1 MAKIH
6 LVGTALVATALVA
19 GCNKLEAEASSQ
31 APKAAPEA
39 QAPAATVEQKDP
51 NEVMFSVGSTKL
63 TRGEID
69 AQVAKFVA
77 KQGDKIPAEQLAM
90 AKLQMGHQVVQGF
103 MMENVFAAKAM
114 KLGYKLEDKDRKEF
128 EANVL
133 KQFAGRPDAPKTFDE
148 FIEKVPFDKDY
159 VVKQLENQALI
170 EKMIEGEV
178 ISKSTKDYNAEAK
191 KIVDDIKAENEK
203 VPAKAAEAEKKIKE
217 IKATL
222 DATPAADKAK
232 KFADIAKEKSDCP
245 SGSKGGDL
253 GFFTHGQMVP
263 EFDKAAFALAVS
275 NVSDIVKTSFGYH
288 LIFVTDKKAAVEAKD
303 GKPAAPE
310 SVKASHILVKSPA
323 ARPVPEVEDVKKS
336 LQSRGETEN
345 IRKFMMGI
353 LRGANVKAADEYK
366 SMLPPEEPKTE
377 EKKSVETKPV
387 EVKPAEAK
395 PAEKPAEA
403 K

>member
-6 LVGTALVATALVA
+6 LIGTALVAAALSA
-19 GCNKLEAEASSQ
+19 GCNKNETAPEET
-31 APKAAPEA
+31 APKASDA
-39 QAPAATVEQKDP
+39 APAAAVEQKDP
-51 NEVMFSVGSTKL
+51 KEVMLSVGAKKL

-69 AQVAKFVA
+69 AQVAKFIA

-90 AKLQMGHQVVQGF
+90 AKLQMGHQVAQGF
-103 MMENVFAAKAM
+103 MLENVFAAKAE

-133 KQFAGRPDAPKTFDE
+133 KQFEGRPDAPKTFDE
-148 FIEKVPFDKDY
+148 FVEKLPFDKDY
-159 VVKQLENQALI
+159 VVKQLMTQALI

-178 ISKSTKDYNAEAK
+178 VSKSKKDYDAEAK
-191 KIVDDIKAENEK
+191 KIVDDIKAENAK
-203 VPAKAAEAEKKIKE
+203 VPEKAAEAEKSIKA

-232 KFADIAKEKSDCP
+232 KFAEIAKEKSDCP
-245 SGSKGGDL
+245 SGAKGGDL

-275 NVSDIVKTSFGYH
+275 NVSDVVKTSFGYH
-288 LIFVTDKKAAVEAKD
+288 LIFVTEKKAAVEAKD
-303 GKPAAPE
+303 GKPAEPE
-310 SVKASHILVKSPA
+310 SVKASHILVKAPA
-323 ARPVPEVEDVKKS
+323 ARPVPEFENVKKS

-353 LRGANVKAADEYK
+353 MRSANMKAADEYK
-366 SMLPPEEPKTE
+366 SLLPPDEEPP
-377 EKKSVETKPV
+377 KP
-387 EVKPAEAK
+387 EAK
-395 PAEKPAEA
+395 PAQKPAE
-403 K
+403 KK